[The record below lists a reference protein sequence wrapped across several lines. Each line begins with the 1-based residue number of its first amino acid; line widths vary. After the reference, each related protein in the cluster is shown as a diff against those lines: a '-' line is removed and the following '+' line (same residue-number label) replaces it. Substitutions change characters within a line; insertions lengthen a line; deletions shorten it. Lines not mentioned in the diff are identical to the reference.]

1 MRAPSVQ
8 LSTLDIRVSEAMKNG
23 DHPQIARHRE
33 QHPEEQANL
42 ENAHEHRKSRV
53 SVREVVKVQRTK
65 GVKRIADQNT
75 AQGAPAQDEFRLQ
88 NAAVHHLLVET
99 PEEVREEN
107 CPHAPQEMRL
117 GKNYPQSVRE
127 EDRENEVRNEEDLH
141 KVGLLGRTPF
151 TPWVKAD
158 FGQLQPSDKPDQQQ
172 RKAQQDRDSKPYRR
186 RKKAEPAKK
195 REPRTNDSFK
205 CQKD

>member
-65 GVKRIADQNT
+65 GVKRIADKNP
-75 AQGAPAQDEFRLQ
+75 AQGGPAPDEFRLQ
-88 NAAVHHLLVET
+88 NTAVRHLLVET
-99 PEEVREEN
+99 PEKVRKEN
-107 CPHAPQEMRL
+107 RPHAPQEMRL
-117 GKNYPQSVRE
+117 RQQYPHTGPQEGRQNQSPHR
-127 EDRENEVRNEEDLH
+127 
-141 KVGLLGRTPF
+141 
-151 TPWVKAD
+151 
-158 FGQLQPSDKPDQQQ
+158 
-172 RKAQQDRDSKPYRR
+172 
-186 RKKAEPAKK
+186 
-195 REPRTNDSFK
+195 
-205 CQKD
+205 

>member
-1 MRAPSVQ
+1 
-8 LSTLDIRVSEAMKNG
+8 MKNG
-23 DHPQIARHRE
+23 DHPQIARPRE
-33 QHPEEQANL
+33 QHPEEQAYG

-53 SVREVVKVQRTK
+53 SVREVVKVQRAK
-65 GVKRIADQNT
+65 GVKRIADKN
-75 AQGAPAQDEFRLQ
+75 P
-88 NAAVHHLLVET
+88 AVHHLLVET

-107 CPHAPQEMRL
+107 CPHAPQEMRF

-127 EDRENEVRNEEDLH
+127 EDRENKVRNEEDLN

-172 RKAQQDRDSKPYRR
+172 GKAQQDRDSKPYRR
-186 RKKAEPAKK
+186 RRKGGA
-195 REPRTNDSFK
+195 S
-205 CQKD
+205 